1 MSNSM
6 DGVLQGRVQCPPEA
20 SEAGYNLRAAFPNV
34 EQTLKGWEDTSR
46 EFLLK
51 QRPAIDIAYGDKPL
65 QNLDFYRAPA
75 TNTPLLVFIH
85 GGYWQGGNK
94 DYVGFIAAP
103 YVQAGISVATINYSL
118 APEARIEDMVVEV
131 RKAINW
137 LRDNAEHLSVNPRRI
152 SVMGHSAGGHLAA
165 MMAASIDEN
174 KGMPVLAHAFGIS
187 GVYDVPPLLPSSINK
202 ALGLDAARAEALS
215 PVLKSAPTATQVH
228 TFVGENETEQFH
240 RQAAA
245 LAQSWKQAVVAH
257 YSVPDTDHFTVMN
270 VLGDPESIYSQT
282 IIKAMSN

>member
-6 DGVLQGRVQCPPEA
+6 DGVLQGRVQCLPDA
-20 SEAGYNLRAAFPNV
+20 SEAGYNLRAAFSNV
-34 EQTLKGWEDTSR
+34 EQTLKFWEDSSR
-46 EFLLK
+46 EYLLK
-51 QRPAIDIAYGDKPL
+51 QRPEIDIAYGDKPL
-65 QNLDFYRAPA
+65 QTLDFYRAPA
-75 TNTPLLVFIH
+75 SNSPLLVFIH

-94 DYVGFIAAP
+94 DYVAFIAAP
-103 YVQAGISVATINYSL
+103 YVQAGISVVTINYSL
-118 APEARIEDMVVEV
+118 APEARVEDMVVEV

-137 LRDNAEHLSVNPRRI
+137 LRDNAERFSINPQRI

-165 MMAASIDEN
+165 MMATSVEEN
-174 KGMPVLAHAFGIS
+174 KGMPVLAHVFGIS

-215 PVLKSAPTATQVH
+215 PVTKAAPAATAVH

-245 LAQSWKQAVVAH
+245 LAQSWNQAVVAH

-270 VLGDPESIYSQT
+270 VLGDPKSIYSQA
-282 IIKAMSN
+282 IIKAISN